1 MSFGPIRILLVLN
14 LLLAGGLAW
23 LWFDENGHPRDLAWT
38 PPAPLAPEIARPPK
52 KTSDTTWGSA
62 SAANPSQY
70 LALLER
76 PLFAPDRRPPPPPAP
91 PAAPPPPDPLANI
104 QITGV
109 FTGDLAGII
118 ANVDGKARRIRVND
132 NVGAWTLKS
141 VAGRDVTFAQ
151 GSDSR
156 QLRLNYSRL
165 GPPVVQAAATGNT
178 TGGAAM
184 QGGQSQAAAGALQNA
199 QDEGRE
205 RLRRRNEIRAAR
217 GLPLITE

>member
-1 MSFGPIRILLVLN
+1 MSFGPIRLLLLLN
-14 LLLAGGLAW
+14 LILAGGLAW
-23 LWFDENGHPRDLAWT
+23 LWFDETGKARDLAWK
-38 PPAPLAPEIARPPK
+38 PPAAMAPELAKPLK
-52 KTSDTTWGSA
+52 LADSVTTGA
-62 SAANPSQY
+62 SSANPTQY

-104 QITGV
+104 QITGI
-109 FTGDLAGII
+109 FTGDSAGII
-118 ANVDGKARRIRVND
+118 ANVDGKARRVRVND
-132 NVGAWTLKS
+132 TVGAWTLKS
-141 VAGRDVTFAQ
+141 IVGRDVTFGQ

-165 GPPVVQAAATGNT
+165 GPPVVQAANSGNAM
-178 TGGAAM
+178 GGAAM
-184 QGGQSQAAAGALQNA
+184 PGGSGQATASNAVQNL

-205 RLRRRNEIRAAR
+205 RLRRRNEVRAAR

>member
-1 MSFGPIRILLVLN
+1 MSFGPIRILLLLN
-14 LLLAGGLAW
+14 LLLAGGLGW
-23 LWFDENGHPRDLAWT
+23 LWFDEKGNLRDLAWT
-38 PPAPLAPEIARPPK
+38 PPAPIAPEIARLDK
-52 KTSDTTWGSA
+52 KTFVTTSGSA

-104 QITGV
+104 QITGI
-109 FTGDLAGII
+109 FTGDQAGII
-118 ANVDGKARRIRVND
+118 ANVDGKARRIRVNE
-132 NVGAWTLKS
+132 NLGAWTLKS

-151 GSDSR
+151 GADSR

-165 GPPVVQAAATGNT
+165 GPPVVQAAASGNAM
-178 TGGAAM
+178 GGAAM
-184 QGGQSQAAAGALQNA
+184 QGGQSQAAAGALQSA